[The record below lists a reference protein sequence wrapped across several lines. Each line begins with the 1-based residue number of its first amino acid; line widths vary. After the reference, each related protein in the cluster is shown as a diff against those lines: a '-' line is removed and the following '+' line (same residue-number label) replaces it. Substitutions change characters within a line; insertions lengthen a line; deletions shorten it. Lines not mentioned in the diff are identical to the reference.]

1 MRRLPE
7 KDPILIQVLS
17 LYLLLLAFFVLLF
30 NASQYDRGKADAVKE
45 SLASTFRMHGN
56 PADREIVR
64 SSDQGDIPGAE
75 LVLDSFAD
83 LIRTELKVA
92 KIENLQK
99 GKLLRVSLD
108 PEDLFETSSPGIR
121 SDRDQ
126 FVNRLAEMLGKTP
139 PGMRHKVQVY
149 MVGDWITPDQMSAS
163 VPLPIARAAGFA
175 EILLARGALAGTVSG
190 GVRHGAKRQISLIYR
205 VDPETLPEDTSTDKT
220 AVESTAGPA
229 VSGKKP

>member
-7 KDPILIQVLS
+7 KDPTLIQVLS

-30 NASQYDRGKADAVKE
+30 NASQYDRGKAAAVKE
-45 SLASTFRMHGN
+45 SLSSTFRTHGVA
-56 PADREIVR
+56 ADRDIVR
-64 SSDQGDIPGAE
+64 STDQGDIPGAE

-92 KIENLQK
+92 KVENLQR
-99 GKLLRVSLD
+99 GKLLRVTLD

-126 FVNRLAEMLGKTP
+126 FVNKLAELLGKTP
-139 PGMRHKVQVY
+139 PGMRHKVQVF
-149 MVGDWITPDQMSAS
+149 MVGDWILPDQMKRD
-163 VPLPIARAAGFA
+163 VPLPIARAAGLA

-190 GVRHGAKRQISLIYR
+190 GARHGAEKQISLIYR
-205 VDPETLPEDTSTDKT
+205 VDPETRPEDENPNKPAAT
-220 AVESTAGPA
+220 GP
-229 VSGKKP
+229 KL